1 VGPGRPRYP
10 RNVIVW
16 LHIGTP
22 KSGTSYVQDVLALNR
37 ERLASDGV
45 LWPGET
51 WRDQVRA
58 VRDVL
63 DFFPNDVVNP
73 AIKGWWDRLR
83 GEILAWEGDAAVI
96 SMEWLVHARP
106 HQVETIRQSLAPHE
120 VRVVITARDL
130 ARALPAQWQEQV
142 QNWAV
147 WTWEEYQEAVTSG
160 VTFEDPPGRQF
171 WIDHDLGRMLRNWSE
186 GGVPREHITVVTVPG
201 RDAPPDLLWQRF
213 AEVLGLGAGYETKVA
228 PSNTSI
234 GVPSAELLRRL
245 NVTTREA
252 GLDWAFGDPV
262 VKWVL
267 AKRILGP
274 RRPKE
279 YGLKLPTAHREWAE
293 HESHRLI
300 ADVEAAGVRVV
311 GDLQELM
318 PEESTFADA
327 PSPSAEDLLD
337 AALDGLTG
345 LVMQIAERVEMDMRP
360 PPPPP
365 PTGFQRVMRSKPM
378 KPVAFVGLPVRD
390 ALRRMRTA
398 ADRVSAARGR

>member
-1 VGPGRPRYP
+1 MGRIPPRYP
-10 RNVIVW
+10 RSVIVW

-37 ERLASDGV
+37 ERLAADGV

-63 DFFPNDVVNP
+63 DFFPNGVVNP

-83 GEILAWEGDAAVI
+83 GEILTWKGHAAVI
-96 SMEWLVHARP
+96 SMEWLVHAEP
-106 HQVETIRQSLAPHE
+106 HQVEAIRDSLAPHE

-130 ARALPAQWQEQV
+130 ARAVPAQWQEQV

-147 WTWEEYQEAVTSG
+147 WTWEEYQEAVTAD
-160 VTFEDPPGRQF
+160 VDFDHPPGRQF
-171 WIDHDLGRMLRNWSE
+171 WIDHDLGRMLRNWS
-186 GGVPREHITVVTVPG
+186 GGGLPPEHITVVTVPG
-201 RDAPPDLLWQRF
+201 RDAPPDLLWHRF
-213 AEVLGLGAGYETKVA
+213 AQVIGLPAGYDTKVG
-228 PSNTSI
+228 PSNASI
-234 GVPSAELLRRL
+234 GVASAELLRRL

-262 VKWVL
+262 VKWTL

-279 YGLKLPTAHREWAE
+279 YGLKLPTAHRVWAE
-293 HESHRLI
+293 RESRRLI
-300 ADVEAAGVRVV
+300 GEVETAGVRVV
-311 GDLQELM
+311 GDLEELV
-318 PEESTFADA
+318 PGESAFADV
-327 PSPSAEDLLD
+327 PPPSAEDLLD

-345 LVMQIAERVEMDMRP
+345 LVLELARRVQIDMAP
-360 PPPPP
+360 PPPPV
-365 PTGFQRVMRSKPM
+365 PTRFQRVVRSKPM
-378 KPVAFVGLPVRD
+378 KPVAFIGLPVRD